1 MPDDGQ
7 EVPDDGLYT
16 HQNLF
21 IRERYT
27 YTYMYIDCVVLPTR
41 SNAFIILLRL
51 VEGFPKLALALLGT
65 TAKTTPKLSTPPEV
79 LVSGLLST

>member
-1 MPDDGQ
+1 VPDDGQ

-16 HQNLF
+16 HQN
-21 IRERYT
+21 
-27 YTYMYIDCVVLPTR
+27 
-41 SNAFIILLRL
+41 LRL